1 MWRFIEE
8 GPLLKFPLRESPFMA
23 ADPMYR
29 DVVIAPPIRFQRI
42 TNTQAND
49 FHPSFLSTA
58 SSLSTKSSKS
68 RMTISEQQSSS
79 TMAIPPSDEVSTQKS
94 GPQSIPSPSGAA
106 SSHSSGLA

>member
-42 TNTQAND
+42 SENPQNYEHASFISSAPSEGSSRSGMGISSGQSSATVGIAAPNTNEK
-49 FHPSFLSTA
+49 P
-58 SSLSTKSSKS
+58 KS
-68 RMTISEQQSSS
+68 RSS
-79 TMAIPPSDEVSTQKS
+79 TGMQPSSPIS
-94 GPQSIPSPSGAA
+94 SPS
-106 SSHSSGLA
+106 SVC